1 MGASEEARLKDA
13 IDYMKEADKKY
24 VFSSISLL
32 TAFIN
37 LTFSTVH
44 SSSLFDYTMNECTHA
59 LQPSYCLCPLQ
70 Q

>member
-32 TAFIN
+32 TTVIA
-37 LTFSTVH
+37 LPHSTVH
-44 SSSLFDYTMNECTHA
+44 ASSLFDCAMNE
-59 LQPSYCLCPLQ
+59 
-70 Q
+70 

>member
-32 TAFIN
+32 STVIT
-37 LTFSTVH
+37 LTDSTVH
-44 SSSLFDYTMNECTHA
+44 PSSLFNCAMDE
-59 LQPSYCLCPLQ
+59 
-70 Q
+70 